1 MYYCLYFCS
10 HWTRREES
18 DFYRIISTFGVEFD
32 LFTGRYKW
40 DRFRTLAR
48 LEKKHDDTLTEYF
61 QAFYHMCM
69 RVCKKFKNDD
79 DGKICLH
86 PYKMILSQNCMC

>member
-1 MYYCLYFCS
+1 M
-10 HWTRREES
+10 
-18 DFYRIISTFGVEFD
+18 EFD

-79 DGKICLH
+79 DGNYVLQ
-86 PYKMILSQNCMC
+86 PYLINYEIIDCGNHTHLENLRNAHLVCMLLL